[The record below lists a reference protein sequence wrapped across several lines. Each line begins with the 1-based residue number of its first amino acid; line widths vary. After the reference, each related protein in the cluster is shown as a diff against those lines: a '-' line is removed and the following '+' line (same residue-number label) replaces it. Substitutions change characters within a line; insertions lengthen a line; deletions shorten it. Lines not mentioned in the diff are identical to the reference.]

1 MQCVVLLVMRSKPVG
16 TDCQFIAIASSPV
29 MVQGLKLAPTLAA
42 QTLSTTAHRSSLA
55 ADVPQLHMDHG

>member
-55 ADVPQLHMDHG
+55 AVVLQLHMEHG